1 MKEPKAVKA
10 KRKIDIEQKKVDD
23 NKKLYEA
30 RKRSR
35 DILTKTPAVCP
46 HCLNPVIMH
55 VAFDVGEMPAPPK
68 PEAKPEVKKDD
79 ATKERPA

>member
-1 MKEPKAVKA
+1 MKETKQVKA
-10 KRKIDIEQKKVDD
+10 QRKDDKQKVIDER
-23 NKKLYEA
+23 KKLYEA

-35 DILTKTPAVCP
+35 DILTKTPAICP